1 MGKNGTV
8 ASLSIRLSADLAEF
22 QQGMKRAVKKFKRT
36 SKQMKQVGSTLSKNL
51 SLPFAAATAG
61 MLVASNNVADYAD
74 KIDKSAVKT
83 GLSRKALQQLSY
95 VADQA
100 GVEYSTLENSVGKLT
115 KTMGDADSGSKRQ
128 ADAFKKLGIDIYDAD
143 GKMRSMESIFPHVVG
158 SLSEMTNETERN
170 ALAMELFGKSATSL
184 VPHLA
189 VVGREGIQQLMDKAS
204 DLGMVMGDGAIADLV
219 SYKDNMSTLTQE
231 FQACGREMTL
241 GFIPILQD
249 TIIPLMRE
257 NIIPLVKKW
266 AKSFKDLSPSTKKVI
281 LVIGALVACLGPLL
295 IVLGSIASLGG
306 VISAAFSPV
315 VGIVLAIIAAVGALI
330 LVGRGLYKTW
340 EDITYF
346 FSSMWIS
353 IKKIFYDGVAYV
365 TDNIK
370 KLLDSIGV
378 DTADMFS
385 GVDGSSATIN
395 AEFDKIDWD
404 RVTDTGKNAL
414 SNVTQSFID
423 FKNDIQDFFTAD
435 PINIP
440 VTTSKSGRAKL
451 NTAKIG
457 GELKGKLDAGSA
469 SQNYIN
475 PDKLNAS
482 YGKLKQ
488 WAKDVGKTNID
499 ISSSFQGLG
508 SSIANSLGSAVEAM
522 FAGQMGIG
530 GVLSSILMCVLDWA
544 KQFGEQLIAAGL
556 AAIAFE
562 SLLANPWVAIAAGA
576 ALVVAASAVKG
587 TMQKGP
593 AAPKLA
599 KGGLAYGP
607 TMAMVGDNPSAG
619 VDPEVISPLS
629 KLKDM
634 ISPQSSMPS
643 EVRLVAS
650 GGNLRGVLN
659 FHNRKNNSIG

>member
-414 SNVTQSFID
+414 GNVTQSFID

-440 VTTSKSGRAKL
+440 VVIGNKTRSKLDTKNIGKPMKKGIPTGDLFNEKIDIKKL
-451 NTAKIG
+451 NDFYASMNTFSQDIQDINKQISDSFKS
-457 GELKGKLDAGSA
+457 LAGSIT
-469 SQNYIN
+469 S
-475 PDKLNAS
+475 
-482 YGKLKQ
+482 
-488 WAKDVGKTNID
+488 
-499 ISSSFQGLG
+499 
-508 SSIANSLGSAVEAM
+508 SLGNSIESLA
-522 FAGQMGIG
+522 AGQG
-530 GVLSSILMCVLDWA
+530 GVKSMLNGMLISVLDWA
-544 KQFGEQLIAAGL
+544 KQLGEILI
-556 AAIAFE
+556 
-562 SLLANPWVAIAAGA
+562 
-576 ALVVAASAVKG
+576 ASAVASEAFKHLFSSPWMALAAGVALVTTASIAKG
-587 TMQKGP
+587 LMQKGP